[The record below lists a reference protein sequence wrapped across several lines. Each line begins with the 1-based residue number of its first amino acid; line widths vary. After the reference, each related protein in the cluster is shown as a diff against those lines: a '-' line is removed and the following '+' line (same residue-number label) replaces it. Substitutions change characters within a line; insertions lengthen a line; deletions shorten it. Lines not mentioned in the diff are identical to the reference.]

1 MAEEELDLA
10 LEQAPAA
17 APETAGTPEGG
28 DSAPGRWAKNQT
40 ELAKHLGCERKSIQ
54 RWLKDFAA
62 DPTTGCPGNTSD
74 GRYDIEAWQKW
85 IEAKGKKVRSAVVAG
100 AGFETKGT
108 LEIEA
113 LKLKNERLEI
123 ENMVRRGEMLH
134 VDEVCKV
141 LTEMMGA
148 FVTKS
153 RGMKHTL
160 AQSVVG
166 LSVPEAMK
174 RIGREVDE
182 TLSELALGDWAK
194 KKAFWQSVYVHL
206 QGLQQIHGLGG
217 GLSST
222 SEIR

>member
-1 MAEEELDLA
+1 MADEELDLP
-10 LEQAPAA
+10 LESPSAA
-17 APETAGTPEGG
+17 APEATGNPEIG
-28 DSAPGRWAKNQT
+28 DSVPGRWAKNQT
-40 ELAKHLGCERKSIQ
+40 ALAKHLGCERKSIQ
-54 RWLKDFAA
+54 RWLKDAA
-62 DPTTGCPGNTSD
+62 NNPDTGCPGHTSD
-74 GRYDIEAWQKW
+74 GRYDTEAWSDW
-85 IEAKGKKVRSAVVAG
+85 VEAKGKKVRSPVAG
-100 AGFETKGT
+100 AGGVSKGS

-174 RIGREVDE
+174 RIGREMDE
-182 TLSELALGDWAK
+182 ALSELALGDWAK
-194 KKAFWQSVYVHL
+194 KKMFWQSVYVHL

-217 GLSST
+217 GLSSM
-222 SEIR
+222 SETP